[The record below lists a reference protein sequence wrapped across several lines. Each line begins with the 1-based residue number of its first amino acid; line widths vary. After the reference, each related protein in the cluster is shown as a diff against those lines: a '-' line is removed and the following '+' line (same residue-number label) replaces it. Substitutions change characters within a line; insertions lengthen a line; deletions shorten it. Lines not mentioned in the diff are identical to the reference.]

1 MVFPPPHTLPV
12 GGRLPHFK
20 DRWIKTLRLTP
31 WHIQALDGVPID
43 WEQAPP
49 ENKPFDSALRYK
61 PGSKERLA
69 CSKTLQHYLDIQ
81 SVRVL
86 SPDTSDGLWS
96 TFFPVPKK
104 GTDKMRG
111 CVDLRR
117 TNECIKYEHFKMEGL
132 HTVAQM
138 LRRNDYMTKIDIS
151 DFYHHF
157 LLQQQDSRYMR
168 FMWEGVKYECIGM
181 PFGLAPAPRLA
192 TKLLAPV
199 IRHLRRLGLQVSVY
213 IDDIICLARS
223 ITRSIAHTQVAVD
236 TLHYLGFSVHPE
248 KCNLIPLRSQEFLGT

>member
-1 MVFPPPHTLPV
+1 ML
-12 GGRLPHFK
+12 
-20 DRWIKTLRLTP
+20 
-31 WHIQALDGVPID
+31 Q
-43 WEQAPP
+43 
-49 ENKPFDSALRYK
+49 DSATLSRY
-61 PGSKERLA
+61 PVRSGSVSGHLGRPL
-69 CSKTLQHYLDIQ
+69 
-81 SVRVL
+81 
-86 SPDTSDGLWS
+86 
-96 TFFPVPKK
+96 
-104 GTDKMRG
+104 
-111 CVDLRR
+111 VDLLPCAQERHR
-117 TNECIKYEHFKMEGL
+117 QDARMCRPAEAQRVHKYEHFKMEGL

-181 PFGLAPAPRLA
+181 PFGLAPAPRFA

-199 IRHLRRLGLQVSVY
+199 IRHLRRLGLRVPVY

-248 KCNLIPLRSQEFLGT
+248 KCNLIPLRSQEFLGTQVNSKKMQFRVAREKIRNIRREIQAVFKANDLHQLTVRNLASLLGKLNALQGAVVLA